1 MFNLQAERYMG
12 LDCLRLSNEVV
23 SLLVTTS
30 LGPRILAFQLK
41 DQENLFVELPEAT
54 LDCPGKGSLR
64 MLGGHRLWHSP
75 EQARR
80 TYLPDDQALQVEEI
94 DRGVKLTQ
102 PVEQETGIQ
111 KSLKLL
117 LPDDSATV
125 VVDHT
130 LNNQGMWP
138 VELAPWAITMMKP
151 GGTAILPLTTA
162 LADLDGL
169 LPNRHFVFW
178 PYADMSAN
186 FLQWGKENLF
196 IHAVMQSGAFKIGY
210 PNPRGWLGYW
220 RALFVKFANY
230 QQNEKYPD
238 QGSSTECYCNQL
250 FLEMETLGP
259 LSQIE
264 PGSSKTHQEVWRV
277 FPYEQFTAD
286 DISIREIVEQL
297 NLENGFPFLLEEA

>member
-138 VELAPWAITMMKP
+138 VELAPWAIR
-151 GGTAILPLTTA
+151 LSLLVHC
-162 LADLDGL
+162 LAACEHYREPEKCCDSGCAEREYQHQ
-169 LPNRHFVFW
+169 NT
-178 PYADMSAN
+178 
-186 FLQWGKENLF
+186 EN
-196 IHAVMQSGAFKIGY
+196 
-210 PNPRGWLGYW
+210 W
-220 RALFVKFANY
+220 
-230 QQNEKYPD
+230 
-238 QGSSTECYCNQL
+238 
-250 FLEMETLGP
+250 
-259 LSQIE
+259 
-264 PGSSKTHQEVWRV
+264 
-277 FPYEQFTAD
+277 
-286 DISIREIVEQL
+286 
-297 NLENGFPFLLEEA
+297 